1 MKLTNRIRRKNVHQT
16 VKLTLVGG
24 KEYKEEIEELRVATA
39 ELRAET
45 DKLNL
50 SLEKQAELVGL
61 LKNSNQL

>member
-24 KEYKEEIEELRVATA
+24 KEYKEEIEELRAATA
-39 ELRAET
+39 ELREEV

>member
-16 VKLTLVGG
+16 VKLTLVGE
-24 KEYKEEIEELRVATA
+24 KEYKEEIEELRAATA

-45 DKLNL
+45 DKLNR

>member
-24 KEYKEEIEELRVATA
+24 KEYKEEIEELRTATA

-45 DKLNL
+45 DKLNR

>member
-24 KEYKEEIEELRVATA
+24 KEYKEEIEELRAATA

-45 DKLNL
+45 DKLNR

>member
-16 VKLTLVGG
+16 VRLTLVGG
-24 KEYKEEIEELRVATA
+24 KEYKEEIEELRAATA

-45 DKLNL
+45 DKLNR